1 MMQVHMR
8 LLIKMSYP
16 LIFYSF
22 FVKKGIDTTYLR
34 VILNS

>member
-1 MMQVHMR
+1 MMQVHMSA
-8 LLIKMSYP
+8 LIKMSYP

>member
-1 MMQVHMR
+1 MQINMR
-8 LLIKMSYP
+8 VLIKMSYP
-16 LIFYSF
+16 LIFYSI

>member
-1 MMQVHMR
+1 MMQVHTR
-8 LLIKMSYP
+8 ALVKMSCP